1 MQARLKEVKRE
12 NIDHQEK
19 EETSFL
25 KILIKYLRN
34 TKSKKKSKKKNQ
46 VSPWKDLSLISEVL
60 KNKLMK
66 LVRPIKKQIKELQ
79 IFKKS

>member
-1 MQARLKEVKRE
+1 MKE
-12 NIDHQEK
+12 NIDHQER
-19 EETSFL
+19 EEINTRKIRIYL
-25 KILIKYLRN
+25 KSIKN
-34 TKSKKKSKKKNQ
+34 KKNKRKKLMN
-46 VSPWKDLSLISEVL
+46 PRKDLSLISEVL